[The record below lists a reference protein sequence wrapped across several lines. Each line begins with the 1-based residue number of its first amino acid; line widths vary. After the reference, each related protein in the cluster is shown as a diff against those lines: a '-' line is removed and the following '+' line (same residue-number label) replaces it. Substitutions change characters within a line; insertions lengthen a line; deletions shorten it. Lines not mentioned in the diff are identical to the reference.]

1 MESHSDCYSIFAKR
15 GVDVAK
21 LEADRGVRGDVQAF

>member
-1 MESHSDCYSIFAKR
+1 MESHSDRHSIFPKR

-21 LEADRGVRGDVQAF
+21 LEADRGVRGNV